1 MELSN
6 YKRGMFDRLQRIGL
20 NKQRLVDYSSLLG
33 GQVGRLIFSML
44 YFITLARALSLSD
57 FGVFATSSSIGI
69 VLSRLS
75 GLGFVSPLYRV
86 ATTKPS
92 LLGVYTAGFLAASV
106 LTFPFLLAVALT
118 LHWLIYSELLTLIAF
133 VLIVMAEILFWRGLE
148 AVIIV
153 NNGLNKYTLGS
164 SIGIA
169 SVAAKAIAAAI
180 FWYLGFT
187 NLELWA
193 EIYFVVLGISLLISI
208 VLFYPKQRL
217 KWRPK
222 AWFIRLRDALS
233 VSAAECLFYMQSE
246 LDKVLVLVLGGEM
259 LAGLYAIV
267 MRLIDLTAM
276 PLRALSTML
285 TQWIMRQ
292 RQSRQLAKTGLKLD
306 ALIALVSV
314 GAMVAIALLLSFF
327 PNFLGKSIS
336 LGASYL
342 WLVLLVPAF
351 RNAIELHTDLLYG
364 HERMASRI
372 WLLIYLAVMKAS
384 LLALILYYTTDF
396 ATVAVWLNAAFG
408 LLYFVSA
415 IVVYKIILN
424 KPADQAASK

>member
-1 MELSN
+1 MELSS

-20 NKQRLVDYSSLLG
+20 DKQRLVDYSSLLG
-33 GQVGRLIFSML
+33 GQVGRLVFSML

-57 FGVFATSSSIGI
+57 FGIFATASSIGI

-75 GLGFVSPLYRV
+75 GLGFVSPLFRV

-92 LLGVYTAGFLAASV
+92 LLGVYTAGFLTASAV
-106 LTFPFLLAVALT
+106 TLPILAAVAFL
-118 LHWLIYSELLTLIAF
+118 LHWLIYSELLTLLAF
-133 VLIVMAEILFWRGLE
+133 MLIVIAEVLFWRGLE

-153 NNGLNKYTLGS
+153 NNGLNKYTLAS
-164 SIGIA
+164 SIGIS
-169 SVAAKAIAAAI
+169 SVAVKAIAAAV
-180 FWYLGFT
+180 FWYQGYT

-193 EIYFVVLGISLLISI
+193 EVYFAVLGIALLVAF
-208 VLFYPKQRL
+208 VLFYPKQKLRW
-217 KWRPK
+217 KPK
-222 AWFIRLRDALS
+222 AWLLRLRDALG

-267 MRLIDLTAM
+267 MRLVDLTAM

-285 TQWIMRQ
+285 TQWIMRK
-292 RQSRQLAKTGLKLD
+292 RQSRQMASTGLKLD
-306 ALIALVSV
+306 ALIAFVSV
-314 GAMVAIALLLSFF
+314 GALIAIALLLSFF
-327 PNFLGKSIS
+327 PNFLGKNIS

-364 HERMASRI
+364 HERMASRV
-372 WLLIYLAVMKAS
+372 WLLIYLAITKAA
-384 LLALILYYTTDF
+384 LLALILNYTDDF
-396 ATVAVWLNAAFG
+396 ATVAIWLNAAFG
-408 LLYFVSA
+408 LLYLASA
-415 IVVYKIILN
+415 LAVYKIILN
-424 KPADQAASK
+424 RPAGQAASK